1 MLGSASSYVIA
12 LNTRPNLK
20 IFLRSLSVRTSIQV
34 ILTKLHFSVASTAHT
49 DSGTYKC
56 LGSNT
61 VNNIEQGFQAEITV
75 AVGKDFFLGTI

>member
-1 MLGSASSYVIA
+1 MPQIQDQ
-12 LNTRPNLK
+12 NRK

-34 ILTKLHFSVASTAHT
+34 VLIKLNFSVASTAHT

-61 VNNIEQGFQAEITV
+61 VNSVEQGSQAGIIV